1 MKKWWWWLPLLIV
14 LALAGYVVGGPYLAI
29 RGISQAVANRDTA
42 QLARHVDFPTLRV
55 NLKAQLDDYV
65 VREAGSGLQSSLLG
79 GFCLLY
85 TSPSPRDVEESRM
98 PSSA

>member
-55 NLKAQLDDYV
+55 NLKAQLTTTWCARPAAACNRACWV
-65 VREAGSGLQSSLLG
+65 VLHCSL
-79 GFCLLY
+79 
-85 TSPSPRDVEESRM
+85 PAV
-98 PSSA
+98 SAAPVWIRW